1 MLEIPD
7 SNSQLQKDLIFG
19 DTFMKKMKGNKRPT
33 GNNAN
38 QLITINLNSHFN
50 LNFQI
55 KSRNGILNFLN
66 DEKEMKFIIV

>member
-1 MLEIPD
+1 
-7 SNSQLQKDLIFG
+7 
-19 DTFMKKMKGNKRPT
+19 MKKMKGNKRPT